1 MSDPDLERLYEA
13 FDTRLYGKYRGTV
26 TDNVDPLGGNRI
38 EASVPAVLGR
48 TTHWAM
54 PCVPYAG
61 PDIGFHALP
70 PVGASVWIEFE
81 GGDRDRPIWSGCFWS
96 DGELPDDANAET
108 VLLRTPG
115 ATIRIEDGGTVEI
128 ETTGGTKL
136 VITGTEI
143 TLEAPSIKQ
152 SANGGATELS
162 AAGFDA
168 QNGAFKV
175 V

>member
-1 MSDPDLERLYEA
+1 MPDADMERLYEA
-13 FDTRLYGKYRGTV
+13 MESRLIGKFRGKV
-26 TDNVDPLGGNRI
+26 TDNDDPLGADRI
-38 EASVPAVLGR
+38 QVTVPAVMGR
-48 TTHWAM
+48 ETRWAM

-61 PDIGFHALP
+61 RDIGFHALP
-70 PVGASVWIEFE
+70 PVGTSVWIEFE
-81 GGDRDRPIWSGCFWS
+81 GGDRDRPVWSGCFW
-96 DGELPDDANAET
+96 DEGELPADANPQT

-115 ATIRIEDGGTVEI
+115 ATIRIEDSGTVEI
-128 ETTGGTKL
+128 ETTAGTKL
-136 VITGTEI
+136 VISGTEI

>member
-1 MSDPDLERLYEA
+1 M
-13 FDTRLYGKYRGTV
+13 
-26 TDNVDPLGGNRI
+26 
-38 EASVPAVLGR
+38 
-48 TTHWAM
+48 
-54 PCVPYAG
+54 
-61 PDIGFHALP
+61 
-70 PVGASVWIEFE
+70 WIEFE
-81 GGDRDRPIWSGCFWS
+81 GGDRDRPVWSGCFW
-96 DGELPDDANAET
+96 DEGELPADANPQT

-115 ATIRIEDGGTVEI
+115 ATIRIEDSGTVEI
-128 ETTGGTKL
+128 ETTAGTKL
-136 VITGTEI
+136 VISGTEI